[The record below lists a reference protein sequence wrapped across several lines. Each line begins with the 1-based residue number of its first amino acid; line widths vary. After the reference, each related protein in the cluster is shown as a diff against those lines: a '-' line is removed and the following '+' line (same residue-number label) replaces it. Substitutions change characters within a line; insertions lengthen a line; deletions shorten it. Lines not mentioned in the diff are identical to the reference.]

1 MLCKKYSKCEKTV
14 QEQKAEFDQQ
24 FDVIH
29 ELDGLI
35 PGEDDKTEVKVKL
48 FHMDSEIDHGHKL

>member
-1 MLCKKYSKCEKTV
+1 M

-29 ELDGLI
+29 EFDGLI
-35 PGEDDKTEVKVKL
+35 PGEDGNTEVKVKL